1 MGSYARLAAVLLVL
15 AAALVAAGCGG
26 GGGGEAGAA
35 GDRDPRRL
43 TVYSGRAEELV
54 GPLYERFERATGI
67 EVAPRY
73 GDSAELAATIGEEGP
88 NSPAEVFFSQ
98 DAGALGAVAREGRLR
113 PLPTSLLDRVDPRF
127 RDPGGR
133 WVGVSGRARVVAYD
147 TRRIEPGELPDTIF
161 AFTDPRWRG
170 KIGLAPTNASFQAF
184 VSAMRLSVGDARARA
199 WLEGIERNRPLLLDN
214 NIQTLEAIA
223 RGEVEVGFVNH
234 YYLFELRKDRPRV
247 PVANHFLRPGD
258 PGSLV
263 NVSGLGALSDT
274 PEARRFAEFLLSVEG
289 QRFFATDTEEY
300 PLLRG
305 VRPDEALRPLD
316 EIHGPGIRL
325 GELGAK
331 LPSTVEMI
339 REAGLTP

>member
-1 MGSYARLAAVLLVL
+1 MMGSFGRLRAIGLVL
-15 AAALVAAGCGG
+15 AATLVAAGCGG
-26 GGGGEAGAA
+26 GAGTGGRG
-35 GDRDPRRL
+35 GDRDPHRL

-73 GDSAELAATIGEEGP
+73 GDSAELAATIGEEGS
-88 NSPAEVFFSQ
+88 NSPAEVFYSQ
-98 DAGALGAVAREGRLR
+98 DAGALGAVERDGRLR
-113 PLPTSLLDRVDPRF
+113 PLPQDLLRRVPPRF
-127 RDPGGR
+127 RDPRGR

-147 TRRIEPGELPDTIF
+147 TRRRKEGELPDTIF

-184 VSAMRLSVGDARARA
+184 VSGMRLTVGDARTRA
-199 WLEGIERNRPLLLDN
+199 WLDGVKRNRPLLLDN
-214 NIQTLEAIA
+214 NIQVLEAIA

-234 YYLFELRKDRPRV
+234 YYLYEMRKERPKA

-258 PGSLV
+258 PGTLV
-263 NVSGLGALSDT
+263 NVSGVGVLSDT

-300 PLLRG
+300 PLLGG

-316 EIHGPGIRL
+316 QIHGPDVKL
-325 GELGAK
+325 GDLGAK
-331 LPSTVEMI
+331 LPSTVEKI
-339 REAGLTP
+339 RAAGLTP

>member
-1 MGSYARLAAVLLVL
+1 MISPLRVAAVVL
-15 AAALVAAGCGG
+15 ALASAIIAGGCGG
-26 GGGGEAGAA
+26 GGSGASGGDDEG
-35 GDRDPRRL
+35 RRV

-54 GPLYERFERATGI
+54 GPLYERFERRTGI
-67 EVAPRY
+67 RVDARY

-88 NSPAEVFFSQ
+88 NSPAEVFYSQ
-98 DAGALGAVAREGRLR
+98 DAGALGAVAQEGRLK
-113 PLPTSLLDRVDPRF
+113 PLPRGLLRRVDERF
-127 RDPGGR
+127 RDPAGR

-147 TRRIEPGELPDTIF
+147 TRRLKESELPDSIF

-184 VSAMRLSVGDARARA
+184 VSAMRLSVGDARTRA
-199 WLEGIERNRPLLLDN
+199 WLEGVDRNRPLLLEN

-223 RGEVEVGFVNH
+223 RGEIEVGFVNH
-234 YYLFELRKDRPRV
+234 YYMYELRRERPNL
-247 PVANHFLRPGD
+247 PVDNHFLRDGD

-263 NVSGLGALSDT
+263 NASGVGLLSDV
-274 PEARRFAEFLLSVEG
+274 PEAQRFAEFLLDIEG
-289 QRFFATDTEEY
+289 QRYFATDTEEY
-300 PLLRG
+300 PLIRG

-316 EIHGPGIRL
+316 SIHGPRVRL
-325 GELGAK
+325 GDLGAK